1 MFRQLRWRAMR
12 VLTVVGNRP
21 QFVKSAPLSVALRE
35 AEIEEIVVHTGQHWD
50 PELSQVFFEELGLPE
65 PAQRLDL
72 RTAEIE
78 ALTPAVRA
86 VVDAER
92 PDAVL
97 VLGDTNSTL
106 AGARAAAAAGLPLAH
121 VEAGLRS
128 GDLSMPE
135 ERARIEVDGL
145 ASLLLCP
152 DERSVATL
160 AAEGVGGTALVV
172 GDVMADA
179 TLRFAPIA
187 RERVPPPHDPGTYVV
202 ATVHREANVRPERLR
217 RIVGRPL
224 ARVDEPVVFPA
235 HPRTAAVLRAEG
247 IPLAPNVELREPLGY
262 LAFASAASQAR
273 VIATDSGGLQKEA
286 YWYRVPCVTM
296 RPSTEWVDTVEQGAN
311 VLVDDDPDAI
321 EAAVRDAA
329 FPSGAP
335 SALRRRPRR
344 GADRERARRDVNRQ
358 HPPGSAC
365 DTVLQV
371 RSRG

>member
-128 GDLSMPE
+128 CDLS
-135 ERARIEVDGL
+135 
-145 ASLLLCP
+145 
-152 DERSVATL
+152 
-160 AAEGVGGTALVV
+160 
-172 GDVMADA
+172 
-179 TLRFAPIA
+179 
-187 RERVPPPHDPGTYVV
+187 
-202 ATVHREANVRPERLR
+202 RPE
-217 RIVGRPL
+217 
-224 ARVDEPVVFPA
+224 
-235 HPRTAAVLRAEG
+235 
-247 IPLAPNVELREPLGY
+247 
-262 LAFASAASQAR
+262 
-273 VIATDSGGLQKEA
+273 
-286 YWYRVPCVTM
+286 
-296 RPSTEWVDTVEQGAN
+296 
-311 VLVDDDPDAI
+311 
-321 EAAVRDAA
+321 
-329 FPSGAP
+329 
-335 SALRRRPRR
+335 
-344 GADRERARRDVNRQ
+344 
-358 HPPGSAC
+358 
-365 DTVLQV
+365 
-371 RSRG
+371 